1 MAESIHGQAQTEK
14 PSAQTIAEG
23 IAVKR
28 PGKLTSEIA
37 KALVNDIL
45 LVDEP
50 EIEHALAMILE
61 IEKTVIEGAAA
72 AAFAA
77 LLADPAR
84 FKGKKVGVVISG
96 GNIDMRLLS
105 NVILRE
111 LAREG
116 RILTLEV
123 SIEDRPGALAR
134 VAQVVGEAGGNIL
147 EVSHNRMMS
156 GISAKSATLILVI
169 EARDS
174 AHGVQIRE
182 KLAAAG
188 FPLA

>member
-1 MAESIHGQAQTEK
+1 MADSNHGQKVAET

-28 PGKLTSEIA
+28 PGKLTTEIA

-45 LVDEP
+45 LVGEA
-50 EIEHALAMILE
+50 EIEHALVMILE
-61 IEKTVIEGAAA
+61 IEKTMIEGAAA
-72 AAFAA
+72 AGFAA

-84 FKGKKVGVVISG
+84 FKGKKVGVVMSG

-111 LAREG
+111 LTREG
-116 RILTLEV
+116 RILTLELL
-123 SIEDRPGALAR
+123 IEDRPGMLAQ
-134 VAQVVGEAGGNIL
+134 VAQLVGEAGGNIL

-169 EARDS
+169 EARDQ
-174 AHGVQIRE
+174 AHGIQIRE
-182 KLAAAG
+182 NLAAG
-188 FPLA
+188 FRLV